1 MEHWSHFIMSLCK
14 LSLTELPLLFQNR
27 QLDKSDSCWGG
38 RCQCQTGDKNTDFSL
53 QKKKPF
59 QIVWWKR
66 YNKPA

>member
-1 MEHWSHFIMSLCK
+1 MSLCK

-59 QIVWWKR
+59 QIV
-66 YNKPA
+66 